1 MKKNIVPIVII
12 AAAAGYYFYSQNQ
25 KKKDLPSID
34 ASKDSID
41 NTTASVIEEKKPKT
55 LLAKAASLVKQ
66 ASQTKAGKK
75 LISKG
80 KNLVNKKLK
89 LNQMGAS
96 YLYY

>member
-34 ASKDSID
+34 ANKETID
-41 NTTASVIEEKKPKT
+41 NTSASVIEEKKPKT
-55 LLAKAASLVKQ
+55 LLAKAALLVKK
-66 ASQTKAGKK
+66 AAQTKEGKS
-75 LISKG
+75 LLAKG
-80 KNLVNKKLK
+80 KQLVAKKLK
-89 LNQMGAS
+89 LKKMGAN